1 MFLFTRFA
9 RSPFT
14 MPALSRSSLVAR
26 CSPQV
31 VRTDIFETTNHARSP
46 SMIGGRSIPNSNR
59 TTPGNTPQGIGLKSI
74 GLQAVLD
81 VKTQD
86 MSLLFGGEGVTQL
99 LDGCLGEMSFGGAG
113 GAGEAGEAGGGADKE
128 AANTDKNNNAGEK
141 GERQFAML
149 FGGK

>member
-1 MFLFTRFA
+1 
-9 RSPFT
+9 
-14 MPALSRSSLVAR
+14 
-26 CSPQV
+26 
-31 VRTDIFETTNHARSP
+31 
-46 SMIGGRSIPNSNR
+46 MIGGRSIPNSNR

-113 GAGEAGEAGGGADKE
+113 GAGGAGEAGEAGGGADKE